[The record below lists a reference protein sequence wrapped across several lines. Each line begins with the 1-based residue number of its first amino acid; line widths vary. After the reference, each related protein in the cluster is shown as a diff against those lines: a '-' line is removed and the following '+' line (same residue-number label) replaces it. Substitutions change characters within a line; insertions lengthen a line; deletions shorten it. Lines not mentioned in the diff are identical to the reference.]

1 MKIIAKLPPAKAV
14 GPCGWSNDESRCLPK
29 VCVMDLVWIFKKVAL
44 VGFSNNMMKAKTIL
58 LSQIPT
64 PLSMRHARPITI
76 LSCLHRLFGKF
87 VFRIVADIWKN
98 FLPFPISGGLPGRG
112 VKELAFTQKR
122 MIEDAINSVLGGFSL
137 DLIKAFNT
145 FARYPLACIMRMLGI
160 PWTILRSWLSS
171 LDKLVR
177 YPFIEGQ
184 IGSGIPST
192 TGVPEGCSISVLSML
207 ALSCMFYFR
216 TSREHIF
223 PFAYADNWSWMS
235 AQQQAHVVAHRD
247 VLAMTDALT
256 LAIGHS
262 KSWHWGTEHSF
273 VIFVLPILLVLM
285 DRQLPSKAASKTL
298 VK

>member
-1 MKIIAKLPPAKAV
+1 
-14 GPCGWSNDESRCLPK
+14 
-29 VCVMDLVWIFKKVAL
+29 
-44 VGFSNNMMKAKTIL
+44 
-58 LSQIPT
+58 
-64 PLSMRHARPITI
+64 
-76 LSCLHRLFGKF
+76 
-87 VFRIVADIWKN
+87 
-98 FLPFPISGGLPGRG
+98 
-112 VKELAFTQKR
+112 
-122 MIEDAINSVLGGFSL
+122 MIEDAINSVLVGFSL